1 MSQNKIGIHNVNNY
15 NSNFD
20 NNICIILIRY
30 NTLIS
35 GFLKYFSEN
44 IFIKNIDYLNYI
56 LVKGIETICHIF
68 KFLNLYTKNLDLV
81 IHNSQRAYIY
91 YIEFIGQ
98 IGDDTNSNFLQL
110 NSKDASLFVYKKTIF
125 ELNQDF
131 KKDFSLNKSHE
142 CDIESINIY
151 LEMYNNLIYKTIN
164 KFSSNLPDIIN
175 YINQD
180 LNISMQ
186 TIINFFIDKNIGSNI
201 NNKLLACKI
210 FVCNI
215 KTDNI
220 SELLELFL
228 KHIKKYD
235 IIDNEKLEKKILCTK
250 YDINS
255 NKIKYIQSVL
265 D

>member
-1 MSQNKIGIHNVNNY
+1 M
-15 NSNFD
+15 
-20 NNICIILIRY
+20 IRY

-44 IFIKNIDYLNYI
+44 IFIKNNDYLNYI
-56 LVKGIETICHIF
+56 LIKGIETISHIF

-81 IHNSQRAYIY
+81 VHNTLRAYIY

-131 KKDFSLNKSHE
+131 KKDFTVNKSDYK
-142 CDIESINIY
+142 DIESINTY
-151 LEMYNNLIYKTIN
+151 LDMYNNLVYKTIN
-164 KFSSNLPDIIN
+164 KFASNLQDIIN
-175 YINQD
+175 YINHD

-186 TIINFFIDKNIGSNI
+186 TILNFFIDKNISSNI
-201 NNKLLACKI
+201 NNRLLACKI
-210 FVCNI
+210 FVNNI
-215 KTDNI
+215 DNDNI

-228 KHIKKYD
+228 KKIKKYD
-235 IIDNEKLEKKILCTK
+235 IIDNDKLEKNLLCNKYNNTINKTK
-250 YDINS
+250 YIN
-255 NKIKYIQSVL
+255 NIF